1 MVLRDVYEP
10 TAHLIPPPHTVI
22 EQASKSPWLCPAPL
36 SRNILA
42 SPVRVGAGSDEFCL
56 FHHFHFCK
64 CPGPAYL
71 YSLCFCVLTEHSD
84 PRKRLRSSEVLTGLP
99 WASLAKDLRVPSPG
113 WGGAGNIWKLQPLLP
128 MRCPVRCPLSS
139 HPLLLSPIPQPEGSL
154 PSARFRTLSS
164 PALPSHLLFMP
175 ASPSHP
181 PEAYAFETPKPGA
194 DTLCSQFLLSHPLP
208 EAIST
213 ECTTG
218 EVEEEVRWKH
228 REPRTRRFPP
238 HTLQQFCREVERP
251 CLFTCFTPS
260 TALPV
265 GKCHLRKTIAQVTRC
280 WRREWQPPQRET
292 QSPALPALVPVSL
305 RLRLS
310 GASRPPAPSFCP
322 LRPSSLG
329 KSPDV
334 RLWWSQSL

>member
-1 MVLRDVYEP
+1 M
-10 TAHLIPPPHTVI
+10 
-22 EQASKSPWLCPAPL
+22 
-36 SRNILA
+36 A

-84 PRKRLRSSEVLTGLP
+84 PRKRLWSSEVLTGLP

-113 WGGAGNIWKLQPLLP
+113 WGGAGSIWKLQPLLP

-228 REPRTRRFPP
+228 RVSKSFSGYFRK
-238 HTLQQFCREVERP
+238 LWV
-251 CLFTCFTPS
+251 PS
-260 TALPV
+260 TCASD
-265 GKCHLRKTIAQVTRC
+265 LR
-280 WRREWQPPQRET
+280 E
-292 QSPALPALVPVSL
+292 LL
-305 RLRLS
+305 RV
-310 GASRPPAPSFCP
+310 P
-322 LRPSSLG
+322 LRSQGYCAVWRGLSRLLCIWWNVISCLKFLPSSHLY
-329 KSPDV
+329 V
-334 RLWWSQSL
+334 L